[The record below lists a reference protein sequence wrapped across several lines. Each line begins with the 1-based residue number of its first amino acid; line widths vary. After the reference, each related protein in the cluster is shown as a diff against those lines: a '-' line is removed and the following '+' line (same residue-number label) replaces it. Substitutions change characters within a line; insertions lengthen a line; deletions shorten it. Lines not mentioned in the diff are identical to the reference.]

1 MVGNSAIVHPQLPEA
16 LEVYPINRYLYFM
29 QLKVPNQF
37 KAVVTG
43 GGSGLGRAMCVLL
56 AQHGAKVVLADIDDE
71 GAAETIRLV
80 KELGAEATYIKT
92 DVSNWDEV
100 SNLEEMASDWLGG
113 VDLLVNNAGVGVR
126 GSTEKISLEDWEW
139 VIGIN
144 LWGVVYGCK
153 AFLPAMKANNRGY
166 IINIASLAGLTAAPK
181 MAPYNVSKSGVVSL
195 SETICAELAH
205 TNVEV
210 SVVCPSFFR
219 TNIMKSGRGSQ
230 SQAVQEA
237 VDKLMD
243 RSKVQA
249 PQVAEAAL
257 KSVLAG
263 KLYVLPMADARFL
276 WRFKR
281 FLPAYFQSRM
291 IVPKKKR

>member
-1 MVGNSAIVHPQLPEA
+1 MKLKLPE
-16 LEVYPINRYLYFM
+16 N
-29 QLKVPNQF
+29 F

-43 GGSGLGRAMCVLL
+43 GGSGLGRAFCALL
-56 AQHGAKVVLADIDDE
+56 AEHKAKIVVADIDE
-71 GAAETIRLV
+71 VGGTETVRLIQGA
-80 KELGAEATYIKT
+80 GAEALFIKT
-92 DVSNWDEV
+92 DVSSWEDVTSLQEQ
-100 SNLEEMASDWLGG
+100 ADAWLGG
-113 VDLLVNNAGVGVR
+113 VDLVVNNAGVGVR

-153 AFLPAMKANNRGY
+153 AFLPKMKAANHGY
-166 IINIASLAGLTAAPK
+166 LINIASLAGLTAAPK

-195 SETICAELAH
+195 SETICAELAE

-219 TNIMKSGRGSQ
+219 TNIMKSGRGEQ
-230 SQAVQEA
+230 SEKVQAV

-257 KSVLAG
+257 KSVLDG

-281 FLPAYFQSRM
+281 LLPSYFQSRM
-291 IVPKKKR
+291 IVPKRK